1 MFTIQL
7 NNLRFFSFHGLYEE
21 ERVLGNE
28 YEINA
33 AVTIA
38 AHEPVTALHQTI
50 DYVKIYHIIKQQ
62 MDVPTALLETVV
74 QNLAEH
80 IYTSDNRITS
90 INISIKKLYPPI
102 AAFMGNVAV
111 SFKKDY

>member
-21 ERVLGNE
+21 EKVLGNE
-28 YEINA
+28 YEVNA
-33 AVTIA
+33 AITIN
-38 AHEPVTALHQTI
+38 AHEPVLALHQTI
-50 DYVKIYHIIKQQ
+50 DYVKIYHIIKEQ
-62 MDVPTALLETVV
+62 MDIPTALLETVV

-90 INISIKKLYPPI
+90 IDINIKKLYPPI
-102 AAFMGNVAV
+102 AEFIGNVGV
-111 SFKKDY
+111 SFKKDF